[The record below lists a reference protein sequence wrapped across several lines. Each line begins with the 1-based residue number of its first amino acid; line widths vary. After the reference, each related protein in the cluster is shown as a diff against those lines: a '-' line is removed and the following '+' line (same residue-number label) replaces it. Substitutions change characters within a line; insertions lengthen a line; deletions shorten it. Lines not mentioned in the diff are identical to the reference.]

1 MFELNQLVILK
12 DDQLNNIYKIKNI
25 SNGVV
30 DLIGYNIRTKLKI
43 SIDNLQPAP
52 QSLIDDVSK
61 SQIKIQNAIIK
72 NRPRGKK
79 YLFGRIL
86 HIDGD
91 EDYLNSCLELY
102 KNVGIYA
109 KGIYINEKDVP
120 FKIEDLILTLTP
132 DIVVITGHDSF
143 NEEDIKDINNYEN
156 SKLFGDSIRKIR
168 KHFSDIVIIAG
179 ACKSHYEYLIGKGAN
194 FASSPGRINTH
205 TYDPA
210 VVAIK
215 IASTSINYVVDFSD
229 IIKYI
234 EGGRKAIGGIETKGK
249 MKLIY

>member
-120 FKIEDLILTLTP
+120 FKIEDLILALTP